1 MPAPQIA
8 MPTAPRTDA
17 ELSEFLMRACHDL
30 RGPLRTVRIYS
41 ELMAKNRTAV
51 GDHDNDQSL
60 GFMANGATS
69 AGAVVDGI
77 TDYAL
82 ALAIDPARFQ
92 PALLDVI
99 LRSAMAKQALAIRE
113 SSTQVVYGELPS
125 VIGDVDRLLQLF
137 EYLLDQA
144 LRRRGSASLRIE
156 FAAERQND
164 AWLFTVS
171 DNGAAMADAQERAFT
186 PFARL
191 HSNQRPGPGLAICRA
206 IVERHGGRIW
216 AESAGEGCM
225 FRFTLPAE

>member
-1 MPAPQIA
+1 MPVPQTA
-8 MPTAPRTDA
+8 TPAAPRTDA

-41 ELMAKNRTAV
+41 ELMAKSRAA
-51 GDHDNDQSL
+51 GDDESDQSL
-60 GFMANGATS
+60 AFMASGATS

-99 LRSAMAKQALAIRE
+99 VRSAMAKLALAIRE
-113 SSTQVVYGELPS
+113 SGAQVIYGDLPT
-125 VIGDVDRLLQLF
+125 VMGDADRLLQLF

-144 LRRRGSASLRIE
+144 LRRRGANRPRID
-156 FAAERQND
+156 FSAERQND
-164 AWLFTVS
+164 SWLFTVR
-171 DNGAAMADAQERAFT
+171 DNGAAVADAQEQAFT

-191 HSNQRPGPGLAICRA
+191 HNNQRPGPGLAICRA
-206 IVERHGGRIW
+206 IVERHGGRMW
-216 AESAGEGCM
+216 AEAATEGCL
-225 FRFTLPAE
+225 FRFTLPAG